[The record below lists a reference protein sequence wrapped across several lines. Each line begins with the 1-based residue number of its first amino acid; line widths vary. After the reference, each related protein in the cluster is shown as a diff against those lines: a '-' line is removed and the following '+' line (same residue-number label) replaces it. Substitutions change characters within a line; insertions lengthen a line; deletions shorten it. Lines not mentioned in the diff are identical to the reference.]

1 MAVSDENLANR
12 TIIDWLKNNPY
23 LHGPAYLASMEVALR
38 WISIYWAACLFKNPL
53 DPSLVRNL
61 TGLAIASGRY
71 IKARL
76 STHSSAGNH
85 LIVEAVGLFW
95 IGRALENTSLGTK
108 WMSSA
113 REILREQICRQI
125 HPDGS
130 NREQTLWYLGFV
142 LDAVFH
148 YYLLEDRQK
157 IPKEMWNRVAKALD
171 FVDEMIL
178 PDGSF
183 PDYGDRDDGTVFRM
197 HSQYGEPPFNGLLNV
212 GAFFYGRPHRRR
224 DSSEA
229 KNRYAFWAGKQNID
243 AVGLDNNANKNLQPE
258 HSRLKTYPAG
268 GMTSMT
274 WGKGRLLFRHSLL
287 GLDNSCGHG
296 HADALSIIFFWNGMP
311 VLIDPGS
318 GQYNADQN
326 IRNYFRST
334 IAHNTIEVGGANQ
347 AEIRGPF
354 MWDKSY
360 QTRLEK
366 VGSSGDLWAQ
376 ANHDGYL
383 KAFST
388 IHSRAIFWST
398 LYKIKIQD
406 SFSGSNELPIRG
418 AFHFGACRS
427 LEQEKHM
434 VTADFGDF
442 TFSIQFSPFFTV
454 EKYFGSRDPF
464 IGWRSAVYGDWEPIN
479 SIIYSSDIKC
489 PGSYTIVLSIG
500 EAEP

>member
-1 MAVSDENLANR
+1 
-12 TIIDWLKNNPY
+12 
-23 LHGPAYLASMEVALR
+23 
-38 WISIYWAACLFKNPL
+38 
-53 DPSLVRNL
+53 
-61 TGLAIASGRY
+61 
-71 IKARL
+71 
-76 STHSSAGNH
+76 
-85 LIVEAVGLFW
+85 
-95 IGRALENTSLGTK
+95 
-108 WMSSA
+108 
-113 REILREQICRQI
+113 
-125 HPDGS
+125 
-130 NREQTLWYLGFV
+130 
-142 LDAVFH
+142 
-148 YYLLEDRQK
+148 
-157 IPKEMWNRVAKALD
+157 MWNRVAKALD

-183 PDYGDRDDGTVFRM
+183 QDYGDRDDGTVFRM

-212 GAFFYGRPHRRR
+212 GAFFYDRPDRRR
-224 DSSEA
+224 DSKEA
-229 KNRYAFWAGKQNID
+229 KNRCAFWIGKQNID
-243 AVGLDNNANKNLQPE
+243 AVGLDNNTTQNLKPE
-258 HSRLKTYPAG
+258 HPRLKTYPDG

-347 AEIRGPF
+347 AKILGPF

-398 LYKIKIQD
+398 LYKIEIRD

-434 VTADFGDF
+434 VTADFGGF
-442 TFSIQFSPFFTV
+442 TFSIQFSKFFTV
-454 EKYFGSRDPF
+454 EKYFGSREPF
-464 IGWRSAVYGDWEPIN
+464 IGWRSALYGEWEPIN
-479 SIIYSSDIKC
+479 SIIFSSDIKC

>member
-1 MAVSDENLANR
+1 MNISWYLNRLKKMSPAEVVKRLVELVGIYWSRVKYREPSRWPYYRFAPEGISLKLYDLPGCLFKSDWTCYQVYNYKFDLTEVPDWYFSDQNNSRWPNCHYSKINFRYGNSSGDVRINWELNRLQFLPAMAVSDENLANR
-12 TIIDWLKNNPY
+12 TIIDWLKNTPY

-53 DPSLVRNL
+53 DPSLVQNL

-157 IPKEMWNRVAKALD
+157 IPKELWNRVAKALD

-212 GAFFYGRPHRRR
+212 GAFFYDRPDRRR
-224 DSSEA
+224 DSKEA
-229 KNRYAFWAGKQNID
+229 KNRCAFWIGKQNID

-258 HSRLKTYPAG
+258 HSRLKTYPDG

-296 HADALSIIFFWNGMP
+296 HAD
-311 VLIDPGS
+311 
-318 GQYNADQN
+318 
-326 IRNYFRST
+326 
-334 IAHNTIEVGGANQ
+334 
-347 AEIRGPF
+347 
-354 MWDKSY
+354 
-360 QTRLEK
+360 
-366 VGSSGDLWAQ
+366 
-376 ANHDGYL
+376 
-383 KAFST
+383 
-388 IHSRAIFWST
+388 
-398 LYKIKIQD
+398 
-406 SFSGSNELPIRG
+406 
-418 AFHFGACRS
+418 
-427 LEQEKHM
+427 
-434 VTADFGDF
+434 
-442 TFSIQFSPFFTV
+442 
-454 EKYFGSRDPF
+454 
-464 IGWRSAVYGDWEPIN
+464 
-479 SIIYSSDIKC
+479 
-489 PGSYTIVLSIG
+489 
-500 EAEP
+500 